1 MNDIWHVILLQLE
14 LHDLKNLIIN
24 KQFNNILND
33 DYFWCR
39 WLKKYNIETSKNCK
53 YIATHIDT
61 NLLYEFNFRNA
72 VKKEYIPVIKY
83 YLDNLDQYEDIDVDY
98 LYFRLIRDNN
108 TYILNQLASNQ
119 PSNIDHMINALAYEK
134 YDILKILL
142 HYTQLL
148 PLDLKIKLITL
159 IDENKNHDYFSD
171 EGIAIKKEIDNLFD
185 PYITKNNFAAW
196 RGDFLY

>member
-1 MNDIWHVILLQLE
+1 MNDIWHVIILQLE

-24 KQFNNILND
+24 KQFNNILNNE
-33 DYFWCR
+33 YFWCQ
-39 WLKKYNIETSKNCK
+39 WLKKYDIDTSKNCK

-72 VKKEYIPVIKY
+72 IKNSYIPVIKY
-83 YLDNLDQYEDIDVDY
+83 YLDHLVQYEDIDVDY

-108 TYILNQLASNQ
+108 TYLLNQLSSYQ
-119 PSNIDHMINALAYEK
+119 LHDIDHVLCALAYKK

-142 HYTQLL
+142 DYTQLL
-148 PLDLKIKLITL
+148 PLDLKIKIISLV
-159 IDENKNHDYFSD
+159 NKNLKDFSD
-171 EGIAIKKEIDNLFD
+171 ESIVIENENDNLFK
-185 PYITKNNFAAW
+185 PYITKNNYAAW